1 MFLLKKLIYSSTKYS
16 SCSVNEKYSQF
27 WCSYYAEVVTENV
40 YQIAFHISKAH
51 YNSDRWMHMLVWWEK
66 KKKRTKDCSI
76 IVAISFL
83 RAKEKRFDLSVVEI
97 VTIKR
102 KGYTNRLL
110 IHSYAAVFITDQE
123 VLKNVVVVA

>member
-51 YNSDRWMHMLVWWEK
+51 YNSDRWMHMLV
-66 KKKRTKDCSI
+66 
-76 IVAISFL
+76 
-83 RAKEKRFDLSVVEI
+83 
-97 VTIKR
+97 
-102 KGYTNRLL
+102 
-110 IHSYAAVFITDQE
+110 
-123 VLKNVVVVA
+123 